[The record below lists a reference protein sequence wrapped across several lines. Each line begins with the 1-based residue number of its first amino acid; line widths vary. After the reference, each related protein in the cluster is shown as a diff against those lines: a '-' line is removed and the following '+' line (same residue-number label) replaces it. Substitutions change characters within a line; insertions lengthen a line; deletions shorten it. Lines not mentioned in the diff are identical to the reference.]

1 MILIDWIAVFILSWV
16 FTSMYEIDYLQCF
29 SVLLYISWIKNLPR
43 KSKIYRH
50 HLDSTHRKKQ
60 SVVPLLVLDSL
71 IPSTI
76 LIVMG
81 IVRFMFF
88 VVV

>member
-1 MILIDWIAVFILSWV
+1 MILFDWIAVFILSFI

-29 SVLLYISWIKNLPR
+29 SILLYISWIKNLPR

-50 HLDSTHRKKQ
+50 HLDSTHRKQQ
-60 SVVPLLVLDSL
+60 SVIPLLMLDSL

-76 LIVMG
+76 LLVMR
-81 IVRFMFF
+81 IIRFTFC

>member
-1 MILIDWIAVFILSWV
+1 MILFDWIAVFVLSFV
-16 FTSMYEIDYLQCF
+16 FTDMYEIDYLQCF
-29 SVLLYISWIKNLPR
+29 SILLYISWIKNIPR
-43 KSKIYRH
+43 KRKIYRH
-50 HLDSTHRKKQ
+50 HLDTTHRKQQ
-60 SVVPLLVLDSL
+60 SVVPLLMLDSL